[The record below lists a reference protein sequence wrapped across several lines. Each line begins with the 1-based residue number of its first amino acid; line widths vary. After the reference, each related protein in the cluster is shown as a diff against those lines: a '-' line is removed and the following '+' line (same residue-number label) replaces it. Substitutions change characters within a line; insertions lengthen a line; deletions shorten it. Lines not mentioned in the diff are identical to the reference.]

1 MFNNIKTGMTV
12 VILSTLLSACASNPP
27 ELADFKP
34 LVRPVAPPQESYDNG
49 SLFQGRGIALFE
61 DPKPYRVGDILTII
75 LEESTSASKNADTS
89 TKKDEDVSI
98 DIPTIFGTTPTHEG
112 NQLWDLSM
120 SPTREFE
127 GEAESSQSNS
137 LSGEITVTVV
147 DVLQNGNLVV
157 QGEKWFTLNQGKEYI
172 RVAGVI
178 RPQDIQSDNTITSSK
193 LADAQIAYSGEGFV
207 ADSNKQ
213 GWFTR
218 FLSSEWWP
226 F

>member
-1 MFNNIKTGMTV
+1 MFNNKKTGLTV
-12 VILSTLLSACASNPP
+12 VVLSTLLSSCASNPP

>member
-1 MFNNIKTGMTV
+1 MVNKKYSGLMVAVFGM
-12 VILSTLLSACASNPP
+12 LLSACASNPP

-49 SLFQGRGIALFE
+49 SLFQGRGISLFE
-61 DPKPYRVGDILTII
+61 DPKPYRVGDILTIM
-75 LEESTSASKNADTS
+75 LEESTSASKTAATS
-89 TKKDEDVSI
+89 TKKDDEVNI
-98 DIPTIFGTTPTHEG
+98 DIPTIFGTTPTHNG

-120 SPTREFE
+120 APTREFE
-127 GEAESSQSNS
+127 GEGDSSQSNS

-172 RVAGVI
+172 RVAGVV

-213 GWFTR
+213 GWFSR

>member
-1 MFNNIKTGMTV
+1 MVNKKYSGLMVAVFGM
-12 VILSTLLSACASNPP
+12 LLSACASNPP

-49 SLFQGRGIALFE
+49 SLFQGRGISLFE
-61 DPKPYRVGDILTII
+61 DPKPYRVGDILTIM
-75 LEESTSASKNADTS
+75 LEESTSASKTAATS
-89 TKKDEDVSI
+89 TKKDDEVNI
-98 DIPTIFGTTPTHEG
+98 DIPTIFGTTPTHNG

-120 SPTREFE
+120 APTREFE
-127 GEAESSQSNS
+127 GEGDSSQSNS

-157 QGEKWFTLNQGKEYI
+157 QGEKWFTLNRGKEYI
-172 RVAGVI
+172 RVAGVV

-213 GWFTR
+213 GWFSR

>member
-1 MFNNIKTGMTV
+1 MVNNKQTGV
-12 VILSTLLSACASNPP
+12 VLAILSMLLSACASNPP
-27 ELADFKP
+27 DLADFKP
-34 LVRPVAPPQESYDNG
+34 LVRPEAMPQENYENG
-49 SLFQGRGIALFE
+49 SLFQGRGISLFE
-61 DPKPYRVGDILTII
+61 DPKPYRVGDILTIL
-75 LEESTSASKNADTS
+75 LEESTSASKTAATS
-89 TKKDEDVSI
+89 TKKDDDISI
-98 DIPTIFGTTPTHEG
+98 DIPTIFGTSPTHKG

-120 SPTREFE
+120 APTREFDGE
-127 GEAESSQSNS
+127 GDSSQSNS

-178 RPQDIQSDNTITSSK
+178 RPQDVQSDNTITSSK

-207 ADSNKQ
+207 ADSNAQ
-213 GWFTR
+213 GLFSR
-218 FLSSEWWP
+218 FLSSEWWQ